1 MEEARMIIILTK
13 TLLIVH
19 GIDEDEAVR
28 VVLLHDE
35 AGVVVRLNLHQTE
48 LSHDV
53 VHIHS

>member
-1 MEEARMIIILTK
+1 MIIILTK

-35 AGVVVRLNLHQTE
+35 AGVVVRLNLQQAE